1 MIRLQQYAQ
10 GEYDFVM
17 GHKPVEGQS
26 LSYYAGY
33 DERAK
38 EDQDSDSGEESW
50 AMYGKPCQQ

>member
-26 LSYYAGY
+26 PSYYAGY

-38 EDQDSDSGEESW
+38 EGQDNPLELLTDLES
-50 AMYGKPCQQ
+50 